1 MVKLVTCSFI
11 NRCKNKGK
19 MCDECKW
26 NADINLV
33 DHLLIETEDGKTL
46 KFI

>member
-1 MVKLVTCSFI
+1 MVKTVICSFM
-11 NRCKNKGK
+11 NKCKNKGK
-19 MCDECKW
+19 LCDECKW
-26 NADINLV
+26 NAEKELL